1 MKERQTPLQERYENE
16 RRKGSAVY
24 ADLHMHDEHGA
35 SEIFVLTLSS
45 K

>member
-24 ADLHMHDEHGA
+24 ADLMSMELLR
-35 SEIFVLTLSS
+35 SLF
-45 K
+45 